1 VAAEGADINK
11 AGGCCWGGCP
21 AARPTPTHPPL
32 HHQHESLPAPT
43 SKEQDSIDGHHAALP
58 HKHFAGLHNLRVG
71 QPAALKLAA
80 LEVDGGGVQEDAAC
94 GRRAGGMVADE
105 GRLQQAARVGARVS
119 HKRGAPWPG
128 TLCRRPAP
136 KLGGEEQLAICLPLR
151 PMGHPILTSLAVKE
165 FELGGVGVCLQGTPL
180 HFCKLRCRV
189 LHSQQLQAWQGKKG
203 KGGVGRWGG
212 VGSGSAN

>member
-1 VAAEGADINK
+1 MAVGACMAGAIMRVRASSTAPGCSHSPPMRAGALKRAQPSTRSSPCSCCTSMLPAAAEKVEGRGVAAEGADINK

-94 GRRAGGMVADE
+94 GRRAGG
-105 GRLQQAARVGARVS
+105 
-119 HKRGAPWPG
+119 
-128 TLCRRPAP
+128 
-136 KLGGEEQLAICLPLR
+136 
-151 PMGHPILTSLAVKE
+151 
-165 FELGGVGVCLQGTPL
+165 
-180 HFCKLRCRV
+180 
-189 LHSQQLQAWQGKKG
+189 
-203 KGGVGRWGG
+203 
-212 VGSGSAN
+212 